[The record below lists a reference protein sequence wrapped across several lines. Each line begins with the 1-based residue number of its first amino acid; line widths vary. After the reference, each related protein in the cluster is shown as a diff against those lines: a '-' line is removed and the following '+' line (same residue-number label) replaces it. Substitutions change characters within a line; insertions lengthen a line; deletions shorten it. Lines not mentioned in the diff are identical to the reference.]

1 MVALPAAVLPQQAHA
16 EDAGLLAE
24 PDLELIAV
32 QAAGRGP
39 VLALKSPRLV
49 A

>member
-24 PDLELIAV
+24 PDMQLVAF
-32 QAAGRGP
+32 QAAGHDP

>member
-24 PDLELIAV
+24 PHMQPVAV
-32 QAAGRGP
+32 QAAGRDP